1 MTLNDVSL
9 LSSDKGELERSIRW
23 ASLKGIK
30 KNAIWLESLERR
42 ERERVELN
50 AYEGLVMIKVLDGQR
65 LSYVLD
71 IFV

>member
-1 MTLNDVSL
+1 MP
-9 LSSDKGELERSIRW
+9 SDWKVWKE
-23 ASLKGIK
+23 
-30 KNAIWLESLERR
+30 

-65 LSYVLD
+65 FSYVLD